1 MTYTVR
7 FEIEVHAATPKQ
19 AATIARDI
27 MLDPDAKISV
37 DVFPMEFV
45 EEADDWFPT
54 EKYGWYAWFDGS
66 VHPEDCF
73 AWEKASY

>member
-1 MTYTVR
+1 M
-7 FEIEVHAATPKQ
+7 F
-19 AATIARDI
+19 
-27 MLDPDAKISV
+27 DPDAKISA

-66 VHPEDCF
+66 VQPEDCF